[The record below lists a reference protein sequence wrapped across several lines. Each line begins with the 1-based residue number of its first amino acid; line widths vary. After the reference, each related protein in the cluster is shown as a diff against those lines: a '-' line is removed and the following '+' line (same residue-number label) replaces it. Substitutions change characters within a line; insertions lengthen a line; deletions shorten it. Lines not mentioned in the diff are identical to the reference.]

1 MVPRRRRRR
10 RHHGVAVQEQRHGAE
25 HSSWVEVVFFGKQK
39 RMMDEWR
46 KTVAVFPPNTSLK
59 PQPQSRL
66 IDDGTVKYTESCNT
80 FMTIVG
86 IFFEFRDLPS
96 DREVVRTI
104 DRNIQRNIVVVVG
117 VLRCGQAAPFVVF
130 PAAGKK

>member
-1 MVPRRRRRR
+1 
-10 RHHGVAVQEQRHGAE
+10 
-25 HSSWVEVVFFGKQK
+25 
-39 RMMDEWR
+39 
-46 KTVAVFPPNTSLK
+46 
-59 PQPQSRL
+59 
-66 IDDGTVKYTESCNT
+66 
-80 FMTIVG
+80 MT

-96 DREVVRTI
+96 DGEVVRTI